1 MSDIKVKLTKKDRDF
16 IFMNVTM
23 VCKAFVELA
32 AHTSNKDKD
41 IADQKEDIC
50 ELASLV
56 SANCA
61 KTLQYDQFEAIEFTR
76 KAYEMQEDHRDLE
89 TLKSLDVDNL
99 GTDA

>member
-1 MSDIKVKLTKKDRDF
+1 
-16 IFMNVTM
+16 MNVTM
-23 VCKAFVELA
+23 ICKAFVELA
-32 AHTSNKDKD
+32 AHVSNKDKD
-41 IADQKEDIC
+41 VADQKEDIC
-50 ELASLV
+50 GLASLV

-61 KTLQYDQFEAIEFTR
+61 KTLQYAEVEAIEFTR